1 VHHTIGEFVLFFL
14 VSLSAALVGLA
25 MVVVASRI
33 EHERQ
38 ERYAE
43 RYGKKGLAVPVPKPS
58 DVKPSPSWPIS
69 GPLQRPP
76 Q

>member
-1 VHHTIGEFVLFFL
+1 MGVYPTGETLLFFL
-14 VSLSAALVGLA
+14 ISLSAACLGWG
-25 MVVVASRI
+25 MGVVASRI

-43 RYGKKGLAVPVPKPS
+43 RYGKKGLAVPVPKPA
-58 DVKPSPSWPIS
+58 DVKPSPSLPIR
-69 GPLQRPP
+69 PLQRPP